1 MLRSARFLYPLVLS
15 ITKNDPER
23 GHQLL
28 IRALKKVDA
37 MHRNGFA
44 VAMEELERT
53 FTYSDPRL
61 QQTCWGLS
69 FPNVLGLSAGCDKE
83 GEVAA
88 VWPALGFGF
97 AELGAVTRHPQPGN
111 DRPRLFR
118 LPQDRAVLNRLGA
131 NNEGAVAMAAK
142 LKRTWGY
149 YPRTIPIGINLCK
162 SKITPLDHAVEDYV
176 FSFRT
181 LAPVADYFVVNVSS
195 PNTPGLRSLQESD
208 QLPRIFEGL
217 QSANHWEKPIL
228 VKISPDL
235 SWGAIAVIIDLV
247 KEYNLG
253 GIVATNTS
261 TGRSG
266 LKTKILP
273 QTGQT
278 LEKEAGG
285 LSGEPIRARSTEIIR
300 YIYQQTGG
308 EVPIIGVGGIFNA
321 EDAWEKIQAGA
332 SLLQLY
338 TGWIYGGPWVVAD
351 ILQGLGKKLTAGG
364 FSHISQVVGAKELR
378 ELMPSCEP

>member
-1 MLRSARFLYPLVLS
+1 MLRFARSLYPLILWV
-15 ITKNDPER
+15 TKNDPEK
-23 GHQLL
+23 GHQRL
-28 IRALKKVDA
+28 IQILKKVDI
-37 MHRNGFA
+37 MHRHGFA
-44 VAMEELERT
+44 VTMEQLEQA
-53 FTYSDPRL
+53 FTHSDPRL
-61 QQTCWGLS
+61 QQTCWGLNFS
-69 FPNVLGLSAGCDKE
+69 NVLGLSAGCDKE
-83 GEVAA
+83 GEAAA

-97 AELGAVTRHPQPGN
+97 AELGAVTKHAQPGN

-118 LPQDRAVLNRLGA
+118 LPQDQAVLNRLGA

-142 LKRTWGY
+142 LKRTWEY

-162 SKITPLDHAVEDYV
+162 SKITPLDQAVDDYV
-176 FSFRT
+176 FSFQT

-208 QLPRIFEGL
+208 ELLRIFAGL
-217 QSANHWEKPIL
+217 QSANHWQKPIL

-235 SWGAIAVIIDLV
+235 SWEAIAVIIDLV
-247 KEYNLG
+247 KEHNLA

-261 TGRSG
+261 TRRSG

-273 QTGQT
+273 QTGQPI
-278 LEKEAGG
+278 EEEAGG
-285 LSGEPIRARSTEIIR
+285 LSGQPIRDRATEVIR

-308 EVPIIGVGGIFNA
+308 TIPIIGVGGIFTA

-338 TGWIYGGPWVVAD
+338 TGWIYGGPWVVPD
-351 ILQGLGKKLTAGG
+351 ILQGLGEKLAAEG
-364 FSHISQVVGAKELR
+364 FSHISQVVGSE
-378 ELMPSCEP
+378 

>member
-1 MLRSARFLYPLVLS
+1 MLRFARSLYPLILS
-15 ITKNDPER
+15 VTKNDPER
-23 GHQLL
+23 GHQRL
-28 IRALKKVDA
+28 IQTLKKVDA
-37 MHRNGFA
+37 MHRHGFA
-44 VAMEELERT
+44 VAMEQLERT
-53 FTYSDPRL
+53 FTHSDLRL
-61 QQTCWGLS
+61 QQSCWGLN

-83 GEVAA
+83 GEAAA

-97 AELGAVTRHPQPGN
+97 AELGAVTKHAQPGN

-118 LPQDRAVLNRLGA
+118 LPQDQAVLNRLGA

-142 LKRTWGY
+142 LKRTWEY

-162 SKITPLDHAVEDYV
+162 SKITPLDQAVEDYV
-176 FSFRT
+176 FSFQT

-208 QLPRIFEGL
+208 ELPRIFAGL
-217 QSANHWEKPIL
+217 QSANHWQKPIL

-235 SWGAIAVIIDLV
+235 SWEAIAVIIDLV
-247 KEYNLG
+247 KEHNLA

-261 TGRSG
+261 TRRSG

-273 QTGQT
+273 QTGQPI
-278 LEKEAGG
+278 EEEAGG
-285 LSGEPIRARSTEIIR
+285 LSGQPIRDRATEVIR

-308 EVPIIGVGGIFNA
+308 TIPIIGVGGIFTA

-338 TGWIYGGPWVVAD
+338 TGWIYGGPWVVPD
-351 ILQGLGKKLTAGG
+351 ILQGLGEKLAAEG
-364 FSHISQVVGAKELR
+364 FSHISQVVGSE
-378 ELMPSCEP
+378 

>member
-1 MLRSARFLYPLVLS
+1 MLRFARSLYPLILS
-15 ITKNDPER
+15 VTKNDPER
-23 GHQLL
+23 GHQRL
-28 IRALKKVDA
+28 IQTLKKVDA

-44 VAMEELERT
+44 VAMEQLEQA
-53 FTYSDPRL
+53 FTHSDSRL
-61 QQTCWGLS
+61 QQTCWDLN

-97 AELGAVTRHPQPGN
+97 AELGAVTKYAQPGN
-111 DRPRLFR
+111 ERPRLFR
-118 LPQDRAVLNRLGA
+118 LPQDQAVINRLGA

-142 LKRTWGY
+142 LKHTWDY

-162 SKITPLDHAVEDYV
+162 SKITPLDQAVEDYV
-176 FSFRT
+176 FSFQT

-208 QLPRIFEGL
+208 ELPRIFAGL
-217 QSANHWEKPIL
+217 QLANHWQKPLL

-235 SWGAIAVIIDLV
+235 SWEAIAVIIDLV
-247 KEYNLG
+247 KEHNLA

-261 TGRSG
+261 TRRSG

-273 QTGQT
+273 QTGQPI
-278 LEKEAGG
+278 EEEAGG
-285 LSGEPIRARSTEIIR
+285 LSGQPIRDRATEVIR
-300 YIYQQTGG
+300 YIYQKTSGTI
-308 EVPIIGVGGIFNA
+308 PIIGVGGIFTA

-332 SLLQLY
+332 SLLQIY
-338 TGWIYGGPWVVAD
+338 TGWIYGGPWVVPE
-351 ILQGLGKKLTAGG
+351 ILQGLGKKLEEKG
-364 FSHISQVVGAKELR
+364 FSHISQAVGSE
-378 ELMPSCEP
+378 